1 MYSLLHV
8 GRVSGQLTAA
18 QSNATALNKHIAELK
33 EELAVRESDLR
44 LLRDKALKAKQDQ
57 KDMLD
62 QKAEQLASLER
73 LAVNSFD
80 GQIVA

>member
-1 MYSLLHV
+1 M
-8 GRVSGQLTAA
+8 TAA